1 MKRKLQL
8 LRIHFNVNKRELI
21 QDVSH
26 THSRWLPPFPQN
38 NFLGGADFPTFWCR
52 QTLQRMYLTTPVK
65 SASSESTFLPL
76 DDLRTTLTDALSEI
90 DYGHIR
96 H

>member
-1 MKRKLQL
+1 M
-8 LRIHFNVNKRELI
+8 FLI
-21 QDVSH
+21 PIAGGF
-26 THSRWLPPFPQN
+26 PPFPETI
-38 NFLGGADFPTFWCR
+38 FFGGGGADFPTFWCR
-52 QTLQRMYLTTPVK
+52 QTLQRMYLTTPVT